1 MKTLTHEKHWVS
13 LSSHL
18 YPLLPVSGWCHLFLF
33 CCCFFRSLSQEL
45 EVLQSIYLDELD
57 VAQDASGLVLRITLH
72 PTTGD
77 DPDTQFVR
85 LTLKLLLTPLYPG
98 EPPEISVTNPRGLC
112 DEQIEGFI
120 SILRTTALQSVGCPV
135 LYTLIEKGKEMLTAS
150 NLPRGHCVICLYEFQ
165 DDDSL
170 TKTRCFHHFHSFC
183 LGRYAKHCRD
193 NSQEEYS
200 VACPVCRVDLTCD
213 VNKLQAAA
221 PPQQAEELYIPDSL
235 TLQREKELRL
245 IYERQ
250 LANGGIIDIEAEK
263 NRFFISIQ
271 QTSTSEHEVVDTDP
285 VSSHPTVPSTAATPD
300 PCAVKPH
307 VGGLRASGRTHLCG
321 NRPPRNDHPD
331 GQHWRDGRGWTARG
345 RRRPDTRR
353 VCREAASKGDQ
364 TAVRS
369 RVTACACQSDGTVP
383 APPRDGS
390 DSTRGE
396 KPDL

>member
-1 MKTLTHEKHWVS
+1 MAEEQEE
-13 LSSHL
+13 
-18 YPLLPVSGWCHLFLF
+18 G
-33 CCCFFRSLSQEL
+33 SLSQEL

-57 VAQDASGLVLRITLH
+57 ISQDKDGLVLRIMLH

-77 DPDTQFVR
+77 DPDTQYVR
-85 LTLKLLLTPLYPG
+85 LTLQLLLPPLYPG

-112 DEQIEGFI
+112 DEQIDGFI

-150 NLPRGHCVICLYEFQ
+150 NLPGGHCVICLYEFQ
-165 DDDSL
+165 DDDCL

-193 NSQEEYS
+193 NGQGEES
-200 VACPVCRVDLTCD
+200 VVCPVCRVSLTCD
-213 VNKLQAAA
+213 FNKLQAAA

-235 TLQREKELRL
+235 TLQREKELRQ

-250 LANGGIIDIEAEK
+250 LANGGIIDLDAEK

-271 QTSTSEHEVVDTDP
+271 ETSTSEHEMLQTDQ
-285 VSSHPTVPSTAATPD
+285 VSSQPTVPSTEATLD
-300 PCAVKPH
+300 PFVVEPH
-307 VGGLRASGRTHLCG
+307 VGGLRTSGRAHLCG
-321 NRPPRNDHPD
+321 NRSLRNDHSD
-331 GQHWRDGRGWTARG
+331 GQPCRDSRGWTARG

-353 VCREAASKGDQ
+353 VCREAASKDDQ
-364 TAVRS
+364 MAVRS
-369 RVTACACQSDGTVP
+369 RVTSCVCRSDETVQTPPRGGSDG
-383 APPRDGS
+383 S
-390 DSTRGE
+390 RGK